1 MNTKAIAQWLRRLSG
16 TWGIGLLGIALL
28 GAMQVAQA
36 VESCDRPKPLPGAAD
51 PTSKITFDLARLS
64 PEGLV
69 GQVDARRSLSYEFC
83 IPATPQALA
92 EVRAIDPTLQ
102 HSRSPGRIRCTR
114 DQYLV
119 IGETHKPN
127 WRDILTQLTQRPY
140 VQRIDEF
147 FGE

>member
-1 MNTKAIAQWLRRLSG
+1 MHKYWMGWAT
-16 TWGIGLLGIALL
+16 GLLSL
-28 GAMQVAQA
+28 GGWGVAVGWA
-36 VESCDRPKPLPGAAD
+36 NPMPACDRPHVISPAIA

-64 PEGLV
+64 PDGLV
-69 GQVDARRSLSYEFC
+69 GQAEARRSLSYEFC

-92 EVRAIDPTLQ
+92 AVRAIDPTLQ

-127 WRDILTQLTQRPY
+127 WRDILTQLTQLPY

-147 FGE
+147 VGE